1 MRVVSRYA
9 EAFKEGFNLV
19 TLASALALSAALLNP
34 IPLLAAIVAEAAYL
48 LFVPDSRWFEQRLE
62 KKYDAQVLEHREKL
76 KSEVFPHVRN
86 SVRERFLGLESMRKQ
101 IESQVS
107 GEEKW
112 FRYAL
117 RKLDFLLEKYLQF
130 AQKESTF
137 VQYLTALK
145 SQVQDPQKPPP
156 VVYKKKGVA
165 FDIESSPAG
174 PLVEPSEKWVR
185 KTVEEIQDHYNGEI
199 EEIDNKL
206 TADPDFPT
214 RQVVEK
220 RKEILKRRHE
230 FVGRIGMILANLESQ
245 MALMA
250 DTFGLVND
258 EIRARSPEQVLADI
272 DEVVLTTNSL
282 TEAIESVTPYDEL
295 VAKPKPDENLGGLS

>member
-1 MRVVSRYA
+1 MI
-9 EAFKEGFNLV
+9 G
-19 TLASALALSAALLNP
+19 LASGFALSLVFLNP

-48 LFVPDSRWFEQRLE
+48 LFVPDSKWFERRLE
-62 KKYDAQVLEHREKL
+62 SKYDAQVIEHREKL

-86 SVRERFLGLESMRKQ
+86 SVRERFLGLESMRRQ

-137 VQYLTALK
+137 VQYLIALK
-145 SQVQDPQKPPP
+145 SQVQDPERPPP
-156 VVYKKKGVA
+156 VVTKRKGVA
-165 FDIESSPAG
+165 FDFENPPAIPHIEPN
-174 PLVEPSEKWVR
+174 EKWVK
-185 KTVEEIQDHYNGEI
+185 KTVGEIQEHYNGEI
-199 EEIDNKL
+199 EVIDAKL
-206 TADPDFPT
+206 TAEPDFPT
-214 RQVVEK
+214 KQVVEK

-230 FVGRIGMILANLESQ
+230 FVGRIGMILSNLESQ

-295 VAKPKPDENLGGLS
+295 VAKPREDDQLDALG

>member
-19 TLASALALSAALLNP
+19 TLASALALSAAFLNP
-34 IPLLAAIVAEAAYL
+34 IPLLAAIIIEAAYL
-48 LFVPDSRWFEQRLE
+48 LFVPDSKWFERRLE
-62 KKYDAQVLEHREKL
+62 RKYDEEVIAHREKL

-86 SVRERFLGLESMRKQ
+86 SVRERFLGLESMRRQ

-137 VQYLTALK
+137 VQYLIALK
-145 SQVQDPQKPPP
+145 SQVQDPDKPPP
-156 VVYKKKGVA
+156 VVRKKGVA
-165 FDIESSPAG
+165 FDLNSPPPIPMIEPNERWIKKA
-174 PLVEPSEKWVR
+174 VED
-185 KTVEEIQDHYNGEI
+185 IQDHYLGEI
-199 EEIDNKL
+199 AAIDSKL

-214 RQVVEK
+214 KQVVEK
-220 RKEILKRRHE
+220 RKEILNRRHE
-230 FVGRIGMILANLESQ
+230 FVGRIGMILTNLESQ

-295 VAKPKPDENLGGLS
+295 VAKPRENDDLDALG